1 MYCIAH
7 ARSKFFYAYE
17 RGKDYRAKDF
27 LDWFGWLYG
36 REETYR
42 KQNLSPAE
50 IKKRRNDSETTEC
63 IVKIYSRM
71 CELQKDDSIKGELM
85 TKALNYLSNGWKKF
99 FTFREDGNYEIDNLE
114 AERCIRPLTVNRK
127 NAPIL
132 GSESGVENLC
142 LYMTLVETCKKNNI
156 SPLRYFERFF
166 DIIAKTNG
174 VGIEWDQMTPS
185 KLCQES

>member
-1 MYCIAH
+1 
-7 ARSKFFYAYE
+7 
-17 RGKDYRAKDF
+17 
-27 LDWFGWLYG
+27 
-36 REETYR
+36 
-42 KQNLSPAE
+42 
-50 IKKRRNDSETTEC
+50 
-63 IVKIYSRM
+63 M
-71 CELQKDDSIKGELM
+71 CELQKEDSIKGELM

-114 AERCIRPLTVNRK
+114 AERSIRPLTVNRK

-156 SPLRYFERFF
+156 SPLKYFERFF